1 MGPPFLF
8 MSRVRASRTLCT
20 FSGVRADDVSIL
32 ASVKTRNTAG
42 NSTMPPKTEV
52 GRRAIGHGSWFT
64 GEKCEDYKTA
74 RCRGGWP
81 TQAVLARVGH
91 FAELGSVDAL
101 GMEALLTIRAEPFCN
116 FLWCAPYKLD
126 FTARLNPAMLSR
138 TVADRHRS
146 PTNAGPRR

>member
-64 GEKCEDYKTA
+64 GEKCEDYNTA
-74 RCRGGWP
+74 RRRENELKRQKGGIGFFEKTGLDP
-81 TQAVLARVGH
+81 
-91 FAELGSVDAL
+91 AL
-101 GMEALLTIRAEPFCN
+101 FGRA
-116 FLWCAPYKLD
+116 
-126 FTARLNPAMLSR
+126 S
-138 TVADRHRS
+138 
-146 PTNAGPRR
+146 